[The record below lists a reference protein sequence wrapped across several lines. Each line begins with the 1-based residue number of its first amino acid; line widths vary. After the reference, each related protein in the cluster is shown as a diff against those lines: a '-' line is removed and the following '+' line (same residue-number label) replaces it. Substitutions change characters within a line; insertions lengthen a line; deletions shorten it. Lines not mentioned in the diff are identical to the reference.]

1 MENQQ
6 QFFCNFLQLIKRRA
20 MNCIRSCQNLCSL
33 ASFYFFMLRCN
44 FTSFWKVVVFHDV
57 ISECIGC
64 EWRVDA
70 SWLSSSYA
78 TCWPTSRQNHFVWC
92 DIFLFGPGA
101 DSSFCFRLQ
110 GSFCFAIGKWQGS
123 WNRFSLKL
131 GGYFFYCFLLT
142 KLLPNVT
149 ATEWF

>member
-20 MNCIRSCQNLCSL
+20 MNWIRSCQNLCSL
-33 ASFYFFMLRCN
+33 ASVYFFTLRCN
-44 FTSFWKVVVFHDV
+44 LTSFWKLVGFHNV
-57 ISECIGC
+57 ISECIGWK
-64 EWRVDA
+64 WRVDA
-70 SWLSSSYA
+70 SWLPFSYA

-123 WNRFSLKL
+123 WNRFCLKL
-131 GGYFFYCFLLT
+131 GGYLFYCFVLT